1 MTRPRRSTRPR
12 ASTRASHRNASTCS
26 RSFRSD
32 GSSLAPRRDRAART
46 ITGSRS
52 PCRRGCPCG
61 IRLGEAIERRRSV
74 PPRVLRPIR
83 LRELATLLACS
94 YAARGRTRTEM
105 RRPVP
110 SAGALYPLELYVL
123 AQAVAGLEPGV
134 YHYNPF
140 RHRLSLLGPVDR
152 RAVREALADPSI
164 ADAASAIIVVTG
176 VFWRSRFKYGQRGYR
191 FALLEAGHLVQNAAS
206 RGRPTRRCGVAVRRV
221 LRPTTRRSRQ
231 RGRARRGER
240 AHARARWCCVTGR
253 SFWARFALATV
264 LSIVVLATLSPPR
277 PGLRIPALTA
287 AVRGSGCRRDPV
299 CGGRNAA
306 SLTTGTRA
314 RCGCEV
320 LRPWA
325 RRRQR
330 GDPLAACDP
339 R

>member
-1 MTRPRRSTRPR
+1 MPTAQF
-12 ASTRASHRNASTCS
+12 ASLVYGGAAVSLDDPAEAFHEASRLYPSIAPERLDVLTELSLGRELARTAS
-26 RSFRSD
+26 RS
-32 GSSLAPRRDRAART
+32 GRT
-46 ITGSRS
+46 QDHRVAIAL
-52 PCRRGCPCG
+52 PPPLPLG

-140 RHRLSLLGPVDR
+140 RHGLSLLGPVDR

-191 FALLEAGHLVQNAAS
+191 FALLEAGHLVQNALLVAAQLDVAALPFGGFYDRRLDEVVNADGLDEAS
-206 RGRPTRRCGVAVRRV
+206 VHMLVLGGAV
-221 LRPTTRRSRQ
+221 
-231 RGRARRGER
+231 
-240 AHARARWCCVTGR
+240 
-253 SFWARFALATV
+253 
-264 LSIVVLATLSPPR
+264 
-277 PGLRIPALTA
+277 
-287 AVRGSGCRRDPV
+287 
-299 CGGRNAA
+299 
-306 SLTTGTRA
+306 
-314 RCGCEV
+314 
-320 LRPWA
+320 
-325 RRRQR
+325 
-330 GDPLAACDP
+330 
-339 R
+339 